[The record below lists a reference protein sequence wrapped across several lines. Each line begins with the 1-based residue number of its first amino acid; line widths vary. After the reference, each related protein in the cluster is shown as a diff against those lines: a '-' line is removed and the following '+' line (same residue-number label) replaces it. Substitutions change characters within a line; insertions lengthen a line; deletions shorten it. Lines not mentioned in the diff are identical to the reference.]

1 MDFLRRIPLARSPAL
16 SESGRTEAPF
26 GHTANRNLKP
36 NANNHGRWH
45 GVVAL
50 AKSPI
55 RTPNES
61 KHGQSYPERPR
72 MPAYRLTYI
81 LKKNMPTKRFWWEQ
95 SERHNRNETDNNH
108 RPRPDPTC
116 LPRPE
121 LARHF
126 PTTNKKRRPLLRRLL
141 AGSGWV
147 RCGGTSICPS
157 HPPTVH
163 DT

>member
-1 MDFLRRIPLARSPAL
+1 MNPDGPKLPLATQPTVH
-16 SESGRTEAPF
+16 G
-26 GHTANRNLKP
+26 NLKP

-50 AKSPI
+50 TKSPI
-55 RTPNES
+55 RTPNKS
-61 KHGQSYPERPR
+61 KPGQSYPDRPR
-72 MPAYRLTYI
+72 MPAYRLTYPSFR
-81 LKKNMPTKRFWWEQ
+81 LFESVRAKKKTCQRNDFGGNNRNGTIGTKRIIIINQ
-95 SERHNRNETDNNH
+95 
-108 RPRPDPTC
+108 RPDPTC